1 MSNKL
6 DVNSFCGTLY
16 KQLALKNITVF
27 KYIAPIC
34 FGLLSA
40 VKKLNVQEKG
50 LWIMNSIKISL
61 VWRLHDPDWFYMKSL
76 SNIILKLFGCKFT
89 WYNFE
94 FGVDLGRA
102 LKFL

>member
-1 MSNKL
+1 
-6 DVNSFCGTLY
+6 
-16 KQLALKNITVF
+16 
-27 KYIAPIC
+27 
-34 FGLLSA
+34 
-40 VKKLNVQEKG
+40 
-50 LWIMNSIKISL
+50 MNLTNISL